1 MPLLTAKDLNNMTS
15 NDQKVVGSRRRR
27 RAISAS
33 SLLFAGATILT
44 YSGYND
50 NESLFDRRQLNIHV
64 DGGIKYEPL
73 TMEEHRALQSR
84 KSLKGYIDEKVA
96 RADWP
101 PSSIVDNVAD
111 EHNRVALVAVN
122 CAGVQFADNWANS
135 LLRQGVDNFIMI
147 PLDNSTY
154 TTLLDAYPENTVPT
168 LPGLENFFD
177 HHLEK
182 YNGFGSDQFKELTA
196 SRPSFIKSFL
206 KKGYSVLYNDADM
219 AWRGNL
225 WDEIDPDPSSAVETA
240 ESNYKDAFLVS
251 DGATH
256 YICSCLIFMRPTAT
270 NLEAVSVWRDEIL
283 TGKYSQ
289 DQEAWNKILN
299 GQEFLWKDKLNW
311 RRGDA
316 VKFPPGSAYFNQ
328 KTLNPDIMENAMLV
342 HANWMKGG
350 FNKKFKL
357 ELTGSWNPSG
367 RLNPSL
373 QCSTS
378 LDGVTM
384 PEWMR
389 ESWEKKVAALKS

>member
-1 MPLLTAKDLNNMTS
+1 MTS
-15 NDQKVVGSRRRR
+15 NSQEAIGGNRIRRRR
-27 RAISAS
+27 LAISAS

-50 NESLFDRRQLNIHV
+50 DASPLFNRRQLNIYAD
-64 DGGIKYEPL
+64 DGIRYERL
-73 TMEEHRALQSR
+73 TEEEHRALQTR
-84 KSLKGYIDEKVA
+84 TTLKSYIDKKVA

-101 PSSIVDNVAD
+101 PSSIVDKVAD
-111 EHNRVALVAVN
+111 EYNRVALVAVN

-135 LLRQGVDNFIMI
+135 LLRQGVDNFIMV

-196 SRPSFIKSFL
+196 SRPTLIKSFV

-225 WDEIDPDPSSAVETA
+225 WDEIDPDPVTMVET
-240 ESNYKDAFLVS
+240 ESNDKDAFFVA
-251 DGATH
+251 DGASH
-256 YICSCLIFMRPTAT
+256 YICSCMIFMKPTAP
-270 NLEAVSVWRDEIL
+270 NLEALAVWRDEIL
-283 TGKYSQ
+283 TGKHIQ
-289 DQEAWNKILN
+289 DQAAWNKILN
-299 GQEFLWKDKLNW
+299 GREFLWKDRLNW
-311 RRGDA
+311 RRGDP
-316 VKFPPGSAYFNQ
+316 VKFPSGSAYFNQ
-328 KTLNPDIMENAMLV
+328 ETIDPEIRENALLI

-350 FNKKFKL
+350 LNKKFKL
-357 ELTGSWNPSG
+357 ELSGSWNPSG
-367 RLNPSL
+367 RLDPSL

-378 LDGVTM
+378 LDGVDM
-384 PEWMR
+384 PQWMR
-389 ESWEKKVAALKS
+389 EAWEKKVAALK